1 MTPEEKEEL
10 EFMMK
15 ISLRVLLMMLYFVGI
30 GLILLYSK

>member
-10 EFMMK
+10 EFIMK
-15 ISLRVLLMMLYFVGI
+15 TALRVFLMMLYFIVI